1 MTTGNKPL
9 EKVNSMIR
17 NSIML
22 KLLIITT
29 LMLLLLIPA
38 SMIQSIIYEREQ
50 MNNNAINE
58 VSAKW
63 ANSQQINGPILSI
76 PLVYEYEKDGKAYR
90 RTEILKVL
98 PETLKINGIVDPE
111 KLRRGIYEVVVYKS
125 DLDLAGD
132 FDLKLDIDSTNLKEI
147 QYQNA
152 YLNIGI
158 SDLRGIQNKIEFHW
172 GEDNLAVEPGTK
184 ISTIL
189 RSGINIKLP
198 NLKDQIGD
206 KVNFQFKLDLQGS
219 QNLSFIPL
227 GSSTE
232 VNLQS
237 SWNSPSFNGNFLP
250 DARSVSDSGFSAEWS
265 ILQLNRN
272 FPQSWTK
279 SISNETL
286 ESAAF
291 GMDLLLPLD
300 DYQKSLR
307 SAKYASMTIALTF
320 LIFFLVEVLNQR
332 KIHPLQY
339 ALVGISLILF
349 YTLLV
354 SISEHSN
361 FNLAYGISTLGVVA
375 MISLY
380 SISIFK
386 KAKVVLLLTLI
397 LGGIYGFLFV
407 TLQLADYALLMGSI
421 GLSIILG
428 GTMYFTRNIDWYKL
442 NFETPEN

>member
-76 PLVYEYEKDGKAYR
+76 PLVYEYEKDGKAHR

-125 DLDLAGD
+125 NLDLSGD
-132 FDLKLDIDSTNLKEI
+132 FDLNLDIDSTNLKEI

-152 YLNIGI
+152 YLNVGI
-158 SDLRGIQNKIEFHW
+158 SDLRGIKNKIQFKW
-172 GEDNLAVEPGTK
+172 GNSNLEVEPGTK
-184 ISTIL
+184 ISTVIH
-189 RSGINIKLP
+189 SGINIKLP
-198 NLKDQIGD
+198 NLKDQIGG
-206 KVNFQFKLDLQGS
+206 KTNFQFKLDLQGS
-219 QNLSFIPL
+219 HNLSFIPL

-237 SWNSPSFNGNFLP
+237 SWNSPSFNGKFLP

-272 FPQSWTK
+272 FPQSWTN

-286 ESAAF
+286 QSAAF

-339 ALVGISLILF
+339 VLVGISLILF

-361 FNLAYGISTLGVVA
+361 FNLAYGISSLAIVA

-397 LGGIYGFLFV
+397 LVGIYGFLFV

-428 GTMYFTRNIDWYKL
+428 GTMYFTRNINWYKL

>member
-1 MTTGNKPL
+1 MTTENKPL
-9 EKVNSMIR
+9 EKVNHMIR

-38 SMIQSIIYEREQ
+38 SMIQSIIHEREQ
-50 MNNNAINE
+50 MNNNAIDE
-58 VSAKW
+58 VSSKW
-63 ANSQQINGPILSI
+63 ANGQQVNGPILSI
-76 PLVYEYEKDGKAYR
+76 PLVYEYEKEGKLYR
-90 RTEILKVL
+90 KTEILKVL
-98 PETLKINGIVDPE
+98 PETLNINGKIDPE

-125 DLDLAGD
+125 DLALNGD
-132 FDLKLDIDSTNLKEI
+132 FDLDLDIDSTNLKEI
-147 QYQNA
+147 QYHNA
-152 YLNIGI
+152 YLNVGI
-158 SDLRGIQNKIEFHW
+158 SDLRGIKNQIQFHW
-172 GEDNLAVEPGTK
+172 GNKNLQVEPGTK
-184 ISTIL
+184 LSTL
-189 RSGINIKLP
+189 LPTGINIKVP
-198 NLKDQIGD
+198 DLKEMIGK
-206 KVNFQFKLDLQGS
+206 KVDFRFKLDLQGS

-237 SWNSPSFNGNFLP
+237 AWNSPSFNGNFLP
-250 DARSVSDSGFSAEWS
+250 DARSVNDSGFNAQWS

-272 FPQSWTK
+272 FPQAWTENVG
-279 SISNETL
+279 SQTL
-286 ESAAF
+286 QSASF

-307 SAKYASMTIALTF
+307 SAKYAGMTIALTF

-354 SISEHSN
+354 AISEHSN
-361 FNLAYGISTLGVVA
+361 FNLAYGISTLGIVA

-407 TLQLADYALLMGSI
+407 TLQMADYALLMGSI
-421 GLSIILG
+421 GLSLILG
-428 GTMYFTRNIDWYKL
+428 GTMYFTRNINWYKL
-442 NFETPEN
+442 NFETN

>member
-1 MTTGNKPL
+1 
-9 EKVNSMIR
+9 
-17 NSIML
+17 
-22 KLLIITT
+22 
-29 LMLLLLIPA
+29 
-38 SMIQSIIYEREQ
+38 
-50 MNNNAINE
+50 
-58 VSAKW
+58 
-63 ANSQQINGPILSI
+63 
-76 PLVYEYEKDGKAYR
+76 
-90 RTEILKVL
+90 
-98 PETLKINGIVDPE
+98 
-111 KLRRGIYEVVVYKS
+111 VVVYKS

-279 SISNETL
+279 GISNETL